1 MEHGAQPQK
10 EHGQLLTTMTT
21 NKIYVV
27 TTHMRGTVTRRGGIL
42 IFDNYQPLPET
53 RKQMNDV
60 VATLLIAKRKYTH
73 IIAIKTTKV

>member
-1 MEHGAQPQK
+1 
-10 EHGQLLTTMTT
+10 
-21 NKIYVV
+21 
-27 TTHMRGTVTRRGGIL
+27 MRGTVTRRGGIL